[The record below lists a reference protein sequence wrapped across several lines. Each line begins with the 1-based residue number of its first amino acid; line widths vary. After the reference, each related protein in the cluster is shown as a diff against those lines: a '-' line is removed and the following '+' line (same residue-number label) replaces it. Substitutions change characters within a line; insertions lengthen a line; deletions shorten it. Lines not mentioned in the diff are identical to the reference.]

1 MLSFDMVLKYIFS
14 GKKFGFRPESLKK
27 NHFRKVIFN
36 VMNRYIFYPE
46 MGLSQEF
53 TDFQ

>member
-1 MLSFDMVLKYIFS
+1 MLSFDMVLKYIS
-14 GKKFGFRPESLKK
+14 SKKKFGFGPESLKK